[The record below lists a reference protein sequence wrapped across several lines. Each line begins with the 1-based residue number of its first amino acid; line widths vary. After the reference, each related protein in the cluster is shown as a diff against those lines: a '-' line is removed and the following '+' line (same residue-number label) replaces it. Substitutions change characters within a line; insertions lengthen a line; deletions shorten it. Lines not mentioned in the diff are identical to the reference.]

1 MVEVGVRA
9 LKDQLSRLLRRAS
22 RGERVV
28 VTDRGR
34 PIAVISAVEEGPE
47 AASAW
52 DLVRQG
58 RARWSGGKPTGAM
71 HPPVIPGPDRA
82 QLVLGEE
89 TQGAETRVAKTPVAK
104 TPVAKTQV
112 AKTQVATQGDGS

>member
-9 LKDQLSRLLRRAS
+9 LKDQLSRFLRRAS

-34 PIAVISAVEEGPE
+34 PIAVITAVEEGAE
-47 AASAW
+47 AVAAW

-58 RARWSGGKPTGAM
+58 RARWSGGKPTGALS
-71 HPPVIPGPDRA
+71 PPLIPGPDTA
-82 QLVLGEE
+82 QMRLEGEE
-89 TQGAETRVAKTPVAK
+89 
-104 TPVAKTQV
+104 
-112 AKTQVATQGDGS
+112 